1 MLLPF
6 LRPRLGTC
14 LYACVLGALAV
25 GWIGIAHR
33 RPELVLA
40 DPRGLVIAVLV
51 AVALGCYGGVEVM
64 LDRLGRAFDPSAGL
78 VIVALL
84 FSGPLAALVVL
95 VIPDL
100 VRVLRR
106 PAFGRE
112 LGLLANLVSHVA
124 SVLIG
129 SWALSLL
136 YGTSL
141 AGSMTAVLCAGL
153 GITLANYLFARLLF
167 AVLRD
172 GANPIEL
179 IRSELLSM
187 LPVEFAVIALTA
199 VCVLLAP
206 VIGILALAPFA
217 GVVIV
222 PQLAIGRLLKT
233 RSIARLRVNR
243 AAAVYRAALSDQLLL
258 PRSTRRAIE
267 RSVCLLDGDPVARG
281 SDLGTRQAIGY
292 ALEAQIC
299 LSRPP
304 VQPAYTAQLP
314 TQVLLI
320 AGCWAQLTARDT
332 RALSHAEALAEI
344 AITTIITDAPQAFDA
359 ASALAQRETAL
370 TNHSTAVPRLHALRL
385 PRSLRGQRLVAAVD
399 QLRAQPS

>member
-1 MLLPF
+1 MLP
-6 LRPRLGTC
+6 LRRSRFATC
-14 LYACVLGALAV
+14 LYVCLLGALTV
-25 GWIGIAHR
+25 GWVGIAHR

-40 DPRGLVIAVLV
+40 DPDGLVIAVLV

-64 LDRLGRAFDPSAGL
+64 FDRLGRAFDPSAGL

-84 FSGPLAALVVL
+84 LSGPLAALVVL

-124 SVLIG
+124 SVLIA

-136 YGTSL
+136 YGASL
-141 AGSMTAVLCAGL
+141 AGSAIAVLCAGV
-153 GITLANYLFARLLF
+153 GITLANYVFARLLF

-172 GANPIEL
+172 RANPIEL

-187 LPVEFAVIALTA
+187 LPVELAVIALTV

-222 PQLAIGRLLKT
+222 PQLAVGRLLKT
-233 RSIARLRVNR
+233 RSIARLEVNR

-267 RSVCLLDGDPVARG
+267 QSVCLLDGDPVARG

-320 AGCWAQLTARDT
+320 AGCWAQLTARGT
-332 RALSHAEALAEI
+332 RALSHSEALAEI
-344 AITTIITDAPQAFDA
+344 ASTTIIADAPEAFDA
-359 ASALAQRETAL
+359 AFALAQRETAL

-385 PRSLRGQRLVAAVD
+385 PRSLRGQRLVTAVD
-399 QLRAQPS
+399 QLRAQPG